1 MYVIAENN
9 SNWSE
14 VKASTLAGAKRAAAR
29 AQMFQG
35 SDIYVGVKRGDDVVV
50 VAKKMHRDALNMS
63 AVGRWQD
70 A

>member
-9 SNWSE
+9 GNWI
-14 VKASTLAGAKRAAAR
+14 KTCATNITAAKRAAAR

-35 SDIYVGVKRGDDVVV
+35 SDIFVGIKSGDDVLV
-50 VAKKMHRDALNMS
+50 VAKKLHRDALNMS
-63 AVGRWQD
+63 AVGKWED